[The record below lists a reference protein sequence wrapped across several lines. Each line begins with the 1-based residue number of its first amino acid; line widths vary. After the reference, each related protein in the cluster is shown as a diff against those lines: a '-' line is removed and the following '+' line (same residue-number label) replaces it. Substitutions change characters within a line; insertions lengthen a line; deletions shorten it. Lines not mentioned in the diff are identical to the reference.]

1 MLVGTDDFCI
11 QRGVIG
17 DKGDGRDAFI
27 GPKILRGVPG
37 FKGFQPGFELLAVS
51 AGVDQILLDIVMLK
65 RVLYPLF
72 SSNLGDWLLEDP
84 RMGPAAIF
92 YLFYVGGVLFFA
104 SWPAFSSGNPTQ
116 ALMAGALL
124 GVLAYGTY
132 EFTNFATLPVASDC
146 FSKLALTLSILL
158 IIFS

>member
-1 MLVGTDDFCI
+1 M
-11 QRGVIG
+11 
-17 DKGDGRDAFI
+17 
-27 GPKILRGVPG
+27 
-37 FKGFQPGFELLAVS
+37 
-51 AGVDQILLDIVMLK
+51 QILTLYLTTSVVFLALDIVMLK

-84 RMGPAAIF
+84 RMGPAAVF

-104 SWPAFSSGNPTQ
+104 SWPAFNSGNPTQ

-132 EFTNFATLPVASDC
+132 EFTNFATLRAWSPTMVMIDVVWGAV
-146 FSKLALTLSILL
+146 LTGVSAWAGVVITRAV
-158 IIFS
+158 FG

>member
-1 MLVGTDDFCI
+1 M
-11 QRGVIG
+11 
-17 DKGDGRDAFI
+17 
-27 GPKILRGVPG
+27 
-37 FKGFQPGFELLAVS
+37 
-51 AGVDQILLDIVMLK
+51 QILTLYLTTAVVFLALDIVMLK

-132 EFTNFATLPVASDC
+132 EFTNFATLRAWSPTMVMIDVTWGAV
-146 FSKLALTLSILL
+146 LTGVSAWAGVPRSTAMVRQMVRVSFFIL
-158 IIFS
+158 

>member
-1 MLVGTDDFCI
+1 M
-11 QRGVIG
+11 
-17 DKGDGRDAFI
+17 
-27 GPKILRGVPG
+27 
-37 FKGFQPGFELLAVS
+37 
-51 AGVDQILLDIVMLK
+51 QILTLYLTTAVVFLALDIVMLK

-92 YLFYVGGVLFFA
+92 YLFYVGGVLFIA
-104 SWPAFSSGNPTQ
+104 SWPAFSSGNPPQ

-132 EFTNFATLPVASDC
+132 EFTNFATLRAWSPTMVMIDVTWGAV
-146 FSKLALTLSILL
+146 LTGVSAWAGVVITRAV
-158 IIFS
+158 FG

>member
-1 MLVGTDDFCI
+1 MQIVTLYLITAVVF
-11 QRGVIG
+11 
-17 DKGDGRDAFI
+17 
-27 GPKILRGVPG
+27 
-37 FKGFQPGFELLAVS
+37 LA
-51 AGVDQILLDIVMLK
+51 LDIVMLK

-84 RMGPAAIF
+84 RMGPAAVF

-104 SWPAFSSGNPTQ
+104 SWPAFNSGNPTQ

-132 EFTNFATLPVASDC
+132 EFTNFATLKGWRIRMVAIDLSWG
-146 FSKLALTLSILL
+146 ALLTALSAVGGVWIHS
-158 IIFS
+158 IFT

>member
-1 MLVGTDDFCI
+1 MQVLTLYLSTAVVF
-11 QRGVIG
+11 
-17 DKGDGRDAFI
+17 
-27 GPKILRGVPG
+27 
-37 FKGFQPGFELLAVS
+37 LA
-51 AGVDQILLDIVMLK
+51 LDIVMLK

-92 YLFYVGGVLFFA
+92 YLFYIGGVLFFA
-104 SWPAFSSGNPTQ
+104 SWPAFVTGNPTQ

-132 EFTNFATLPVASDC
+132 EFTNFATLRAWSPTMVMIDVTWGA
-146 FSKLALTLSILL
+146 ALTGISAWAGVVITR
-158 IIFS
+158 IVFG

>member
-1 MLVGTDDFCI
+1 MSEL
-11 QRGVIG
+11 
-17 DKGDGRDAFI
+17 
-27 GPKILRGVPG
+27 
-37 FKGFQPGFELLAVS
+37 FQQLNGKKRIAS
-51 AGVDQILLDIVMLK
+51 MQILTLYLSTAVVFLALDIVMLK

-132 EFTNFATLPVASDC
+132 EFTNFATLRAWSPTMVMIDVTWGAV
-146 FSKLALTLSILL
+146 LTGVSAWAGVVITRAV
-158 IIFS
+158 FG

>member
-1 MLVGTDDFCI
+1 SKVFFLALSSKRI
-11 QRGVIG
+11 NSIAIELQRFAPMQVLTLYLTT
-17 DKGDGRDAFI
+17 AVVF
-27 GPKILRGVPG
+27 
-37 FKGFQPGFELLAVS
+37 LA
-51 AGVDQILLDIVMLK
+51 LDIVMLK

-104 SWPAFSSGNPTQ
+104 SWPAFNSGNPTQ

-132 EFTNFATLPVASDC
+132 EFTNFATLRAWSPTMVMIDVTWGA
-146 FSKLALTLSILL
+146 ALTGISAWAGVVITRAV
-158 IIFS
+158 FG